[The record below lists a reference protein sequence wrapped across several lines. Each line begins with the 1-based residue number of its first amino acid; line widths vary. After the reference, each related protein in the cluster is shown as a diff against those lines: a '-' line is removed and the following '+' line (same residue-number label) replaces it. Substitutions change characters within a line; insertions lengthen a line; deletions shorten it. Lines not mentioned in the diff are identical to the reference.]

1 MNALSAPPPN
11 YITSQ
16 KLNAD
21 RPEARSAL
29 GTFYARRGLVSEAEA
44 DTKPRSSLS
53 AQFAPAAINLAD
65 LYRGLKRDRE
75 GENVLR
81 DALAA
86 SPRDAGLHHALGL
99 TLTRLKRPDE
109 ALNELRRAAELAP
122 EQARYVYVYGV
133 GLHSSGRVEE
143 AMTVLKENLVR
154 HPEDRATLSALVSF
168 SRDAGD
174 FPTALDYA
182 ERLTRIMPNDPNL
195 RTLIESLRAQATK
208 SGAP

>member
-1 MNALSAPPPN
+1 MTRLLHRRATRGC
-11 YITSQ
+11 IM
-16 KLNAD
+16 
-21 RPEARSAL
+21 RS
-29 GTFYARRGLVSEAEA
+29 
-44 DTKPRSSLS
+44 
-53 AQFAPAAINLAD
+53 
-65 LYRGLKRDRE
+65 
-75 GENVLR
+75 
-81 DALAA
+81 
-86 SPRDAGLHHALGL
+86 GL
-99 TLTRLKRPDE
+99 TLTRLKRSDE

-208 SGAP
+208 SSAP